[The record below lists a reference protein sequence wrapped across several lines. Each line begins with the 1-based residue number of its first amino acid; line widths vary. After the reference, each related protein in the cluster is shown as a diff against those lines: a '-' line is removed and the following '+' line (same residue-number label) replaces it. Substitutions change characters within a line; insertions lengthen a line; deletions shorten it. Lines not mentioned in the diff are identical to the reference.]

1 MTINTDA
8 FMNYSK
14 QTYRLIE
21 TILIFAYIVVY
32 FGLFYI
38 NPSYIYYLSTF
49 AHAFVSIFLIYKF
62 HPLREHIL
70 TKHDGHI
77 IFTSALFMLS
87 SAGLTEVILNKFDI
101 RI

>member
-1 MTINTDA
+1 MTLSTDA
-8 FMNYSK
+8 FVNYSK
-14 QTYRLIE
+14 QTYQLIE
-21 TILIFAYIVVY
+21 TILIFAYIIVY

-38 NPSYIYYLSTF
+38 NPSYIYYLSMFVNT
-49 AHAFVSIFLIYKF
+49 FVSLFLIFKF
-62 HPLREHIL
+62 HPFREHRL

-87 SAGLTEVILNKFDI
+87 SSSLTEVILNKLDI